1 VQISPSKYDSVNGPA
16 PRAPHQIFREC
27 LLNVPLLDLRP
38 QYASIRD
45 EVLAAVTRV
54 CDSQQFIM
62 GPEVE
67 RFESEI
73 ASALGLRHAVGVS
86 SGTDAILVAL
96 MALDIGP
103 GDEVITP
110 TFSFFAT
117 AGCVARVGARPVFV
131 DVDPETLTIDPAR
144 VEEAITPR
152 TRAIIPVHLFGAC
165 ADVDTLGRI
174 TSGRNIHVIEDAAQ
188 ALGATLEGRPAGT
201 LGAIGCF
208 SFFPTKNLG
217 AFGDAGLVTTDDEA
231 LARRVRLLRSHGA
244 HPKYH
249 HHEIG
254 GNFRLDAL
262 QAAVLR
268 VKLPHLPQWTDRRR
282 ENARIYGELFAAA
295 GLTSR
300 VRLPVERSGRT
311 HTYHQYV
318 VRVPN
323 RDAVRAHLA
332 SRGIGTEVYYPVP
345 FHRQECF
352 ASLGYAS
359 DCFPHADAAA
369 AEVLALPIYPGLTR
383 DQQAYVVEA
392 INSFLI
398 HDS

>member
-1 VQISPSKYDSVNGPA
+1 M
-16 PRAPHQIFREC
+16 
-27 LLNVPLLDLRP
+27 NVPLLDLRL

-67 RFESEI
+67 RFESDI
-73 ASALGLRHAVGVS
+73 AAALGFRHAVGVS

-117 AGCVARVGARPVFV
+117 AGCIARVGARPVFV
-131 DVDPETLTIDPAR
+131 DVDPETFTIDPTR

-152 TRAIIPVHLFGAC
+152 TRAIMPVHLFGAC
-165 ADVDTLGRI
+165 ADVVALGRI
-174 TSGRNIHVIEDAAQ
+174 ASGRNIHIIEDAAQ
-188 ALGATLEGRPAGT
+188 ALGSALHGRPAGA
-201 LGAIGCF
+201 LGTIGCF
-208 SFFPTKNLG
+208 SFFPSKNLG
-217 AFGDAGLVTTDDEA
+217 AFGDGGLVTTGDEA
-231 LARRVRLLRSHGA
+231 LARRVRRLRTHGA
-244 HPKYH
+244 RVKYH
-249 HHEIG
+249 HDEIG

-268 VKLPHLPQWTDRRR
+268 VKLPHLPRWTDRRR

-295 GLTSR
+295 GLASR
-300 VRLPVERSGRT
+300 IQLPVERPGCT

-318 VRVPN
+318 VRVPD
-323 RDAVRAHLA
+323 RDVMRAHLA

-345 FHRQECF
+345 FHRQPCF
-352 ASLGYAS
+352 AAFGYAS
-359 DCFPHADAAA
+359 DGFPHAETAA
-369 AEVLALPIYPGLTR
+369 AEVLALPIYPELTR
-383 DQQAYVVEA
+383 DQQAYVADTIAERLA
-392 INSFLI
+392 
-398 HDS
+398 

>member
-1 VQISPSKYDSVNGPA
+1 V
-16 PRAPHQIFREC
+16 
-27 LLNVPLLDLRP
+27 NVPLLDLRL
-38 QYASIRD
+38 QYAPIRD
-45 EVLAAVTRV
+45 EILAAVTRV
-54 CDSQQFIM
+54 CDSQQFIL

-67 RFESEI
+67 RFESDV
-73 ASALGLRHAVGVS
+73 ASALGFRHAVGVS

-165 ADVDTLGRI
+165 ADVDALRRI
-174 TSGRNIHVIEDAAQ
+174 THGGNIHIIEDAAQ
-188 ALGATLEGRPAGT
+188 ALGAALDGRPAGA
-201 LGAIGCF
+201 LGTIGCF
-208 SFFPTKNLG
+208 SFFPSKNLG
-217 AFGDAGLVTTDDEA
+217 AFGDGGLVTTGDEA

-244 HPKYH
+244 HAKYH
-249 HHEIG
+249 HNEIG

-268 VKLPHLPQWTDRRR
+268 VKLPHLPGWTDRRC
-282 ENARIYGELFAAA
+282 ENARVYGELFAAA

-300 VRLPVERSGRT
+300 VRLPVERPGRT

-318 VRVPN
+318 VRVPD
-323 RDAVRAHLA
+323 RDAMRTHLA

-345 FHRQECF
+345 FHRQQCF

-359 DCFPHADAAA
+359 HRFPHAEAAA

-383 DQQAYVVEA
+383 DQQAHVVGA
-392 INSFLI
+392 IAERFMIL
-398 HDS
+398 DS